1 MFVQLATLKI
11 DTRSYEQQLLLTISS
26 QDKVYTRSTRNLSAG
41 DLRYLEGGFRIT
53 VIACVLSTSCQ
64 AGVAE
69 TLELWSGKIF
79 TCIVEALYVY
89 SEVAKQSII
98 HGF

>member
-1 MFVQLATLKI
+1 M
-11 DTRSYEQQLLLTISS
+11 
-26 QDKVYTRSTRNLSAG
+26 G
-41 DLRYLEGGFRIT
+41 DLGYLEGGFRIT

-79 TCIVEALYVY
+79 IVEALYVY

-98 HGF
+98 RGF